1 MRGSAYYS
9 LNSALALQ
17 QKGWTSSMYDHF
29 HAPTI
34 FTINGVVKYR
44 FVCKTSVSLTI
55 LSFFIEADTFYIRNP
70 SQSCTRAR
78 TDSGTTNLIHHTD
91 TCSGKK
97 APDDQTI
104 TKFTQGSTYSTSAFC
119 FLITHWVTECH
130 WPFKITEDPPL
141 QEMLKML
148 YRKVE
153 IPSDMTVSHDVMEVH
168 GISKG
173 HVAKRLQVSH
183 LYTLL
188 IYRYLQ
194 SYHIRHM
201 LGASMLV
208 LMDGHHQTL
217 SHSSE

>member
-1 MRGSAYYS
+1 
-9 LNSALALQ
+9 
-17 QKGWTSSMYDHF
+17 MYDHF

-44 FVCKTSVSLTI
+44 FICKMSVSLTI

-70 SQSCTRAR
+70 SQSCTRAW
-78 TDSGTTNLIHHTD
+78 TDSGTTNLIRHAD
-91 TCSGKK
+91 ACSGKK

-104 TKFTQGSTYSTSAFC
+104 TKFAQGSTYSTSTFR
-119 FLITHWVTECH
+119 FLITCWVTECH
-130 WPFKITEDPPL
+130 RPFKIIEDPPL

-148 YRKVE
+148 YGKVE
-153 IPSDMTVSHDVMEVH
+153 IPSDTTVSCNVTEVH

-183 LYTLL
+183 LYALL

-201 LGASMLV
+201 LGTSMLV
-208 LMDGHHQTL
+208 SIDGHHQTL